1 MSRELRFERNSKIE
15 EWIITKLQ
23 KRREKKKKEHRWAL
37 AVLSNEKLKTPVLL
51 KET

>member
-1 MSRELRFERNSKIE
+1 MSRELRFESNSKIE

-23 KRREKKKKEHRWAL
+23 KRREKKKEHRWAL